1 VAKSK
6 VKPAVQGSVIVI
18 SAPSGAGKSTLI
30 GRLLESLP
38 GLMFSV
44 SHTTRPPR
52 PGEQDG
58 REYFFVSER
67 RFKRMIAAREFVEWA
82 KVYGNYYGTSL
93 RQLRNAQRTGKDI
106 LLDIDVQGHSQ
117 VRRKMQEA
125 VSIFL
130 LPPSFQE
137 LKRRLRRR
145 HSDAPEVISRRLAQA
160 SVEVHRWKEYDYVV
174 VNRELGSAAAS
185 LHAIVTAARH
195 RREAQREEILRIC
208 KTFGG

>member
-1 VAKSK
+1 MAKSK
-6 VKPAVQGSVIVI
+6 LQAAGRGTIIVI
-18 SAPSGAGKSTLI
+18 SAPSGAGKSTLT

-38 GLMFSV
+38 GLVFSV

-52 PGEQDG
+52 PGEKDG
-58 REYFFVSER
+58 WEYFFVSEA

-93 RQLRNAQRTGKDI
+93 QQLRSAQRGGKDI

-117 VRRKMQEA
+117 VRRKLPEA
-125 VSIFL
+125 VSVFL
-130 LPPSFQE
+130 MPPSFQE

-145 HSDAPEVISRRLAQA
+145 HSDAPDVISRRLAQA
-160 SVEVHRWKEYDYVV
+160 SLEVHRWKEYDYVV
-174 VNRELGSAAAS
+174 VNREIESAAAS
-185 LHAIVTAARH
+185 LKTIVTAARY
-195 RREAQREEILRIC
+195 RREAQRPEILKIC

>member
-6 VKPAVQGSVIVI
+6 LQAAGRGTIIVI
-18 SAPSGAGKSTLI
+18 SAPSGAGKSTLT

-38 GLMFSV
+38 GLVFSV

-52 PGEQDG
+52 PGEKDG
-58 REYFFVSER
+58 WEYFFVSEA

-93 RQLRNAQRTGKDI
+93 QQLRSAQRGGKDI

-117 VRRKMQEA
+117 VRRKLPEA
-125 VSIFL
+125 VSVFL
-130 LPPSFQE
+130 MPPSFQE

-145 HSDAPEVISRRLAQA
+145 HSDAPDVISRRLAQA
-160 SVEVHRWKEYDYVV
+160 SLEVHRWKEYDYVV
-174 VNRELGSAAAS
+174 VNREIESAAAS
-185 LHAIVTAARH
+185 LKTIVTAARY
-195 RREAQREEILRIC
+195 RREAQRPEILKIC

>member
-6 VKPAVQGSVIVI
+6 LQAAVQGSVIVI

-30 GRLLESLP
+30 GRLLQSLP

-52 PGEQDG
+52 PGEKDG
-58 REYFFVSER
+58 REYFFVSEAQ
-67 RFKRMIAAREFVEWA
+67 FQRMIAARRFVEWA

-93 RQLRNAQRTGKDI
+93 GELRHAQRAGRDI
-106 LLDIDVQGHSQ
+106 LLDIDVKGHSQ
-117 VRRKMQEA
+117 VKRKLPEA

-130 LPPSFQE
+130 LPPSFAE
-137 LKRRLRRR
+137 LKRRLKHR

-160 SVEVHRWKEYDYVV
+160 RVEVHRWEEYDYVV
-174 VNRELGSAAAS
+174 VNRELESAAAA
-185 LHAIVTAARH
+185 LQAIITAARH
-195 RREAQREEILRIC
+195 RREVQRKEILKIS

>member
-1 VAKSK
+1 MVEGA
-6 VKPAVQGSVIVI
+6 VIVI

-44 SHTTRPPR
+44 SHTTRRPR
-52 PGEQDG
+52 PGEKDG
-58 REYFFVSER
+58 REYFFVTET
-67 RFKRMIAAREFVEWA
+67 RFKRMIAAGEFVEWA
-82 KVYGNYYGTSL
+82 KVYGNHYGTSL
-93 RQLRNAQRTGKDI
+93 GQLKGAQRTGKDI
-106 LLDIDVQGHSQ
+106 LLNIDVQGHSQ
-117 VRRKMQEA
+117 VRRKLPEA

-145 HSDAPEVISRRLAQA
+145 HSDAAQVISMRLAQA
-160 SVEVHRWKEYDYVV
+160 RREVHRWKEYDYVV
-174 VNRELGSAAAS
+174 VNRNLESAALS
-185 LHAIVTAARH
+185 LKAIVLAARY
-195 RREAQREEILRIC
+195 RREAQRKEILKIC

>member
-1 VAKSK
+1 MAKSK
-6 VKPAVQGSVIVI
+6 LQAAVEGSVIVI
-18 SAPSGAGKSTLI
+18 SAPSGTGKSTLI

-38 GLMFSV
+38 GLTFSV
-44 SHTTRPPR
+44 SHTTRLPR
-52 PGEQDG
+52 PGEKDG

-67 RFKRMIAAREFVEWA
+67 RFKRMIAAGEFVEWA

-93 RQLRNAQRTGKDI
+93 RLLGSAQRTGGDI
-106 LLDIDVQGHSQ
+106 LLDIDVQGHRQ
-117 VRRKMQEA
+117 VRRRLPKA

-137 LKRRLRRR
+137 LKRRLTDR
-145 HSDAPEVISRRLAQA
+145 HSDEPAVISKRLEQA

-174 VNRELGSAAAS
+174 VNRDLESAAAS
-185 LHAIVTAARH
+185 LKAIVVAARH
-195 RREAQREEILRIC
+195 RRDTQRKEILKIC

>member
-1 VAKSK
+1 MAKSK

-52 PGEQDG
+52 PGEKYG
-58 REYFFVSER
+58 REYFFVRER
-67 RFKRMIAAREFVEWA
+67 RFKRMIAAHAFVEWA
-82 KVYGNYYGTSL
+82 KVYGNYYGTSIQ
-93 RQLRNAQRTGKDI
+93 QLRSAQRAGKDI

-117 VRRKMQEA
+117 VRRKVPEA
-125 VSIFL
+125 VSVFL
-130 LPPSFQE
+130 MPPSFQE

-160 SVEVHRWKEYDYVV
+160 SLEVHRWKEYDYVV
-174 VNRELGSAAAS
+174 VNRELESAS
-185 LHAIVTAARH
+185 TVLHAIVTAARH
-195 RREAQREEILRIC
+195 RREAQRAEILKIC
-208 KTFGG
+208 NTFGG